1 MLSTTKFPEPKD
13 HYLARIFSSSRFLN
27 ELREGAV
34 FISVGSRFQ
43 KEKEKER
50 RNIYTISNT
59 NGISILIEV
68 EVLLTFSGGKE
79 T

>member
-1 MLSTTKFPEPKD
+1 MV
-13 HYLARIFSSSRFLN
+13 
-27 ELREGAV
+27 LRKEEKEE
-34 FISVGSRFQ
+34 REEEKE

-50 RNIYTISNT
+50 RKKEEGRRNIYTVSNT

-68 EVLLTFSGGKE
+68 RLMFYGGKE

>member
-1 MLSTTKFPEPKD
+1 MPSLSPSGADSKKKKK
-13 HYLARIFSSSRFLN
+13 
-27 ELREGAV
+27 EG
-34 FISVGSRFQ
+34 
-43 KEKEKER
+43 R